1 MAKGIQSI
9 LLGFRL
15 LEAIAEASVPLSLKA
30 VAALSGMSPS
40 KARMYLISFIETG
53 LVVQNP
59 DSAHYALGPYALRL
73 GTRALQRMDLMEVA
87 TATMHSLQ
95 KQTDALVLLC
105 AWDAHGVMVVA
116 RSEGS
121 SPLPL
126 QFQIGGKTS
135 LASTATGHIFLAFGL
150 QDQTWQ
156 RLAEEL
162 AAAGLSKADQ
172 KKQVRA
178 LEAVASTI
186 RKEGIAEADP
196 ITYSSG
202 VSLTGYA
209 AIAAPVFDAGQHLR
223 YVLTLVYQSN
233 SKRKEE
239 LARLTRQAA
248 DRASQLAGADISA

>member
-1 MAKGIQSI
+1 MPKGIQSI

-15 LEAIAEASVPLSLKA
+15 LEAIAEANVPLSLKA

-59 DSAHYALGPYALRL
+59 DSGLYALGPYALRL
-73 GTRALQRMDLMEVA
+73 GTRALQRMDLMDVA
-87 TATMHSLQ
+87 TTTMHSLQ

-105 AWDAHGVMVVA
+105 AWDTNGVIVVA

-121 SPLPL
+121 TPLPL

-150 QDQTWQ
+150 QDQTWRHLGQ
-156 RLAEEL
+156 EL
-162 AAAGLSKADQ
+162 ATAGLSRGDQ
-172 KKQVRA
+172 KKQVRV
-178 LEAVASTI
+178 LETLAATI
-186 RKEGIAEADP
+186 RKERIAEADP
-196 ITYSSG
+196 ISYASG

-209 AIAAPVFDAGQHLR
+209 AIAAPVFDAGQQLR

-233 SKRKEE
+233 NKRREE
-239 LARLTRQAA
+239 LVRLTRQAA
-248 DRASQLAGADISA
+248 DQASHLAGADVSA